1 MISGLA
7 RAAWPF
13 LRAMDPE
20 RAHNMTLRLL
30 EAGLFPR
37 NWLQDDARLSV
48 ALWGLTFSN
57 PIGIAA
63 GFDKDA
69 RVAEPLHG
77 LGFGFVEVGTVTPLS
92 QTGNPKPRIFRL
104 PEKRAVI
111 NRLGFNNQGHMA
123 ALARLK
129 NRPRD
134 RIIGIN
140 IGANAKSEDRI
151 ADYETGLDV
160 FSSLADYLVVNISSP
175 NTAQLRDLQAPDALD
190 ALLSRLSARR
200 TEMAARGEALPP
212 LVVKLAPD
220 IADDDL
226 PLIVERLMAHAVDGI
241 AVSNTTIARDKVAGE
256 PLADEAGGLSGAP
269 LFERSTRML
278 ARVYRLT
285 DGTVPLIG
293 IGGIDTG
300 RRAVEKIVAG
310 ASLLQLYTGLIY
322 AGPGL
327 IGDIKSAILEALIER
342 QVSSVA
348 ELIGQD
354 ADAWADLAL

>member
-1 MISGLA
+1 
-7 RAAWPF
+7 
-13 LRAMDPE
+13 
-20 RAHNMTLRLL
+20 
-30 EAGLFPR
+30 
-37 NWLQDDARLSV
+37 
-48 ALWGLTFSN
+48 
-57 PIGIAA
+57 
-63 GFDKDA
+63 
-69 RVAEPLHG
+69 
-77 LGFGFVEVGTVTPLS
+77 
-92 QTGNPKPRIFRL
+92 
-104 PEKRAVI
+104 
-111 NRLGFNNQGHMA
+111 MA

-220 IADDDL
+220 IADEDL

-300 RRAVEKIVAG
+300 RRAVEKIAAG
-310 ASLLQLYTGLIY
+310 ASLLQLYTGPYLCRSGAY
-322 AGPGL
+322 RRYQVRNPRGSDRAAGILGRRIDRPGRGSL
-327 IGDIKSAILEALIER
+327 GRFGPLG
-342 QVSSVA
+342 SVA
-348 ELIGQD
+348 SRHQPKTLNHRRRATETVQNRQLVLFCN
-354 ADAWADLAL
+354 ARSDLAGTDVGFHCGSAQRAVTLHLFDDFLLLALKNPVRQAGFSFVWCDCTP